1 MQFQKCFK
9 TTILLCIFFLDKQDL
24 KSEDDNIAAV
34 IFPGGF
40 GAAKNLC
47 TFAVASDP
55 EVDEEVKRVLLEFHG
70 AGKPIGMCC
79 ISPIIAAMVFKDNPA
94 KEPVKLT
101 LGRRE
106 IIDGESGNWPYATTI
121 DKAEEFGANMV
132 ECGVD
137 EVCIDEANKIV
148 TTPAFMYEGEF
159 HEVYDGINK
168 MVNTLFGMAES

>member
-1 MQFQKCFK
+1 MTLQFKKGFS
-9 TTILLCIFFLDKQDL
+9 TIVILYIFFLDKQDL
-24 KSEDDNIAAV
+24 KADDDNIAAV

-79 ISPIIAAMVFKDNPA
+79 ISPIIAAMVFSD
-94 KEPVKLT
+94 PVKLT

-106 IIDGESGNWPYATTI
+106 TKDGETGKWPYATTI

-137 EVCIDEANKIV
+137 EVCVDEENKIV

-159 HEVYDGINK
+159 HEIHDGINK
-168 MVNTLFGMAES
+168 MVNTLLGMAES